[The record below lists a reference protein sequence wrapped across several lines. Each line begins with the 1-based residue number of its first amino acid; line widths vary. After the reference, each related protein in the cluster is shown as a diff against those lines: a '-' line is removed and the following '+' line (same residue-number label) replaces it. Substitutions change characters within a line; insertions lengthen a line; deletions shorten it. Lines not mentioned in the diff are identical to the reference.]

1 VTGKQKFLFS
11 RSGRE
16 GRKVN
21 KMNNVP
27 SPEFRR
33 FEIEFLRNEKL
44 DIKKKF
50 KIVEALYR
58 EAVALG
64 VFPLKDSLEGLEVDI
79 RIAKGINS
87 VSKDT

>member
-1 VTGKQKFLFS
+1 MI
-11 RSGRE
+11 
-16 GRKVN
+16 
-21 KMNNVP
+21 MND
-27 SPEFRR
+27 EFRR
-33 FEIEFLRNEKL
+33 FEIEILRNERL
-44 DIKKKF
+44 STREKF
-50 KIVEALYR
+50 KIVEALYK

>member
-1 VTGKQKFLFS
+1 MGGELKMI
-11 RSGRE
+11 
-16 GRKVN
+16 
-21 KMNNVP
+21 MNN
-27 SPEFRR
+27 EFRR
-33 FEIEFLRNEKL
+33 FEIEILRNEKL

-50 KIVEALYR
+50 KIVEALYK

-79 RIAKGINS
+79 RIARGINS

>member
-1 VTGKQKFLFS
+1 MIRQDEFQK
-11 RSGRE
+11 
-16 GRKVN
+16 
-21 KMNNVP
+21 
-27 SPEFRR
+27 
-33 FEIEFLRNEKL
+33 FEIEILRNEKL

-50 KIVEALYR
+50 KILEALYK

-79 RIAKGINS
+79 RIARGINS

>member
-1 VTGKQKFLFS
+1 MIRQDEFQK
-11 RSGRE
+11 
-16 GRKVN
+16 
-21 KMNNVP
+21 
-27 SPEFRR
+27 
-33 FEIEFLRNEKL
+33 FEIEILRNEKL
-44 DIKKKF
+44 DVKKKF

-79 RIAKGINS
+79 RIAKVINS